1 MPLEPILEAPLDA
14 FGEVNIN
21 VIKLQPMV
29 CSVNRCGPYLRGRQ
43 VTFLRR

>member
-1 MPLEPILEAPLDA
+1 MLIEPILEAPLDV

-29 CSVNRCGPYLRGRQ
+29 CVVNRRDPYLRGR
-43 VTFLRR
+43 